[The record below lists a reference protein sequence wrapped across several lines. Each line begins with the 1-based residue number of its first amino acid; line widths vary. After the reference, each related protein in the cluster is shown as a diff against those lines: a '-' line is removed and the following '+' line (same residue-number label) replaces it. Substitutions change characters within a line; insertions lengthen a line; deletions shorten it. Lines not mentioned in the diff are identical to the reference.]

1 MPSSLAT
8 YSPAPEVRIAGAVP
22 EGLPDLLVSATVEE
36 SVTGLAR
43 CEVRLDNWGPTAQ
56 GPGYVFEDRT
66 TIAFGATVDVS
77 FGPPDERSGVFAGKL
92 TGIEGEFGGDAGP
105 TLVVLAEDALQDL
118 RMTRRTRTFEDSSDA
133 DVVTR
138 IAGDHGLTP
147 EVDLDGP
154 THAALCQLNQ
164 SDLAFLR
171 DRALPYGADV
181 WLADGT
187 LHVGRRT
194 DDPIVLRLG
203 RELLAFRV
211 LADLAMQAT
220 EQRVAG
226 WDPDAKEAVL
236 ETEDQSSLGAD
247 LGPDLGG
254 GGLLGDAFG
263 ERPATTTL
271 HRAVTTA
278 EAKAIAKGLY
288 LERARRFLTGSG
300 VTNGIAELR
309 AGRSVTLSGLGS
321 LFDGDYRLSRVVHRF
336 DLAAGY
342 RTEIEVERS
351 GISA

>member
-8 YSPAPEVRIAGAVP
+8 YTPAPEVRIGGLVP
-22 EGLPDLLVSATVEE
+22 EGLPALLISATVEE

-43 CEVRLDNWGPTAQ
+43 CEVRLDNWGATAQ
-56 GPGYVFEDRT
+56 GPGYVFEDRS
-66 TIAFGATVDVS
+66 TIAFGATVELS
-77 FGPPDERSGVFAGKL
+77 FGPPDERSTVFAGTL
-92 TGIEGEFGGDAGP
+92 TGIEAEYGSDAGP

-133 DVVTR
+133 DVVTQ

-147 EVDLDGP
+147 DVDLDGP

-194 DDPIVLRLG
+194 DDPVVLRLG

-211 LADLAMQAT
+211 LADLALQAT

-226 WDPDAKEAVL
+226 WDPHAKDAVL
-236 ETEDQSSLGAD
+236 ETADQSSLGAD
-247 LGPDLGG
+247 LGGDVGG
-254 GGLLGDAFG
+254 GGLLADAFG

-271 HRAVTTA
+271 RRAVTTA
-278 EAKAIAKGLY
+278 EAKAVAKGLY
-288 LERARRFLTGSG
+288 LERARRFLTGAG
-300 VTNGIAELR
+300 VVDGIAGLR
-309 AGRSVTLSGLGS
+309 AGRSVTMAGLGK
-321 LFDGDYRLSRVVHRF
+321 LFDGTYRLSRVVHRY

-342 RTEIEVERS
+342 RTEVEVERS